1 MRKITTEEYLER
13 VKSIH
18 GNKYD
23 YSKVEYINTRT
34 KVILICKTHGAF
46 EIKADNV
53 LAGQGCGQCA
63 RDKHKLTYL
72 SQERLDNLIDIHKN
86 KYGYPDLNVVDG
98 KIVIVCSQ
106 HGRFEQSLHQHEYGH
121 GCPNCGRI
129 KSNEI
134 KTRRCKTCNLDLEL
148 ENFAPRF
155 KTCNSCLASTPEKT
169 LIVCSKC
176 GEEKATDFFYKS
188 KLSHT
193 GYRKECKAC
202 KAAVEKPYK
211 KVYRQENK
219 TIIRRKDLEY
229 RKKRMEID
237 DLYKAKTIAREVI
250 RKAISRG
257 GYKKNSRTEQIL
269 GCDYETFK
277 SHIESKF
284 TEGMN
289 WQNRGEWH
297 VDHVVPI
304 SFAAS
309 EEQLLKLNHYT
320 NLQPLWEAQNLE
332 KSDKLN

>member
-18 GNKYD
+18 VNKYD

-72 SQERLDNLIDIHKN
+72 SQERLDNLLIIHKN
-86 KYGYPDLNVVDG
+86 KYSYPDLNVVDG

-129 KSNEI
+129 KSKEK
-134 KTRRCKTCNLDLEL
+134 KTRRCKTCNLDLEI
-148 ENFAPRF
+148 ENFKPRF
-155 KTCNSCLASTPEKT
+155 KTCNNCVERNDIVEK
-169 LIVCSKC
+169 VCSKC
-176 GEEKATDFFYKS
+176 GVTKS
-188 KLSHT
+188 IDNFSSRKDSTHGFKDHCKECDSL
-193 GYRKECKAC
+193 YRK
-202 KAAVEKPYK
+202 PIDK
-211 KVYRQENK
+211 KYRQENK

>member
-72 SQERLDNLIDIHKN
+72 SQERLDNLLIIHKN
-86 KYGYPDLNVVDG
+86 KYSYPDLNVVDG

-129 KSNEI
+129 KSKEK
-134 KTRRCKTCNLDLEL
+134 KTRRCKTCNLDLEI
-148 ENFAPRF
+148 ENFKPRF
-155 KTCNSCLASTPEKT
+155 KTCNNCVERNDIVEK
-169 LIVCSKC
+169 VCSKC
-176 GEEKATDFFYKS
+176 GVTKS
-188 KLSHT
+188 IDNFSSRKDSTHGFKDHCKECDSL
-193 GYRKECKAC
+193 YRK
-202 KAAVEKPYK
+202 PIDK
-211 KVYRQENK
+211 KYRQENK
-219 TIIRRKDLEY
+219 TIIRRKDIEY

>member
-18 GNKYD
+18 GDKYD
-23 YSKVEYINTRT
+23 YSNVEYINTRT

-72 SQERLDNLIDIHKN
+72 NQERLDNLLDIHKN
-86 KYGYPDLNVVDG
+86 KYSYPDLNVVDG
-98 KIVIVCSQ
+98 KIVIVCPQ

-129 KSNEI
+129 KSKEK
-134 KTRRCKTCNLDLEL
+134 KTRRCKTCKLDLEI
-148 ENFAPRF
+148 ENFKPRF
-155 KTCNSCLASTPEKT
+155 KTCNNCVERNDIVEK
-169 LIVCSKC
+169 VCSKC
-176 GEEKATDFFYKS
+176 GVTKS
-188 KLSHT
+188 IDNFSSRKDSTHGFKDHCKECDSL
-193 GYRKECKAC
+193 YRK
-202 KAAVEKPYK
+202 PINK
-211 KVYRQENK
+211 KYRQQNK
-219 TIIRRKDLEY
+219 TTIRRKDIEY
-229 RKKRMEID
+229 RKKRMEVD
-237 DLYKAKTIAREVI
+237 DLYKAKTVAREVI

-257 GYKKNSRTEQIL
+257 GYRKNSRTEQIL

-304 SFAAS
+304 SIAAS

-320 NLQPLWEAQNLE
+320 NLQPLWEAENLE

>member
-72 SQERLDNLIDIHKN
+72 SQERLDNLLIIHKN
-86 KYGYPDLNVVDG
+86 KYSYPDLNVVDG

-129 KSNEI
+129 KSKEK
-134 KTRRCKTCNLDLEL
+134 KTRRCKTCNLDLEI
-148 ENFAPRF
+148 ENFKPRF
-155 KTCNSCLASTPEKT
+155 KTCNNCVERNDIVEK
-169 LIVCSKC
+169 VCSKC
-176 GEEKATDFFYKS
+176 GVTKS
-188 KLSHT
+188 IDNFSSRKDSTHGFKDHCKECDSL
-193 GYRKECKAC
+193 YRK
-202 KAAVEKPYK
+202 PIDK
-211 KVYRQENK
+211 KYRQENK
-219 TIIRRKDLEY
+219 ATIRRKDLEY

-332 KSDKLN
+332 KSDKLS

>member
-72 SQERLDNLIDIHKN
+72 SQERLDNLLIIHKN
-86 KYGYPDLNVVDG
+86 KYSYPDLNVVDG

-129 KSNEI
+129 KSKEK
-134 KTRRCKTCNLDLEL
+134 KTRRCKTCNLDLDI
-148 ENFAPRF
+148 ENFKPRF
-155 KTCNSCLASTPEKT
+155 KTCNNCVERNDIVEK
-169 LIVCSKC
+169 VCSKC
-176 GEEKATDFFYKS
+176 GVTKSIDNFSSRKDSTHGFKDHYKECDS
-188 KLSHT
+188 L
-193 GYRKECKAC
+193 YRK
-202 KAAVEKPYK
+202 PIDK
-211 KVYRQENK
+211 KYRQENK
-219 TIIRRKDLEY
+219 ATIRRKDLEY

-332 KSDKLN
+332 KSDKLS

>member
-72 SQERLDNLIDIHKN
+72 SQERLDNLLIIHKN
-86 KYGYPDLNVVDG
+86 KYSYPDLNVVDG

-129 KSNEI
+129 KSKEK
-134 KTRRCKTCNLDLEL
+134 KTRRCKTCNLDLDI
-148 ENFAPRF
+148 ENFKPRF
-155 KTCNSCLASTPEKT
+155 KTCNNCVERNDIVEK
-169 LIVCSKC
+169 VCSKC
-176 GEEKATDFFYKS
+176 GVTKS
-188 KLSHT
+188 IDNFSSRKDSTHGFKDHCKECDSL
-193 GYRKECKAC
+193 YRK
-202 KAAVEKPYK
+202 PIDK
-211 KVYRQENK
+211 KYRQENK
-219 TIIRRKDLEY
+219 ATIRRKDLEY

-332 KSDKLN
+332 KSDKLS